1 MTTVE
6 NLNFNTIYRRL
17 QEAKLMCYDSSHLN
31 ELADLIQYNMGII
44 QHYDGFTLV
53 EKEQIN
59 NFSVYAYKTAKAYN
73 EALKHSLV

>member
-1 MTTVE
+1 
-6 NLNFNTIYRRL
+6 
-17 QEAKLMCYDSSHLN
+17 
-31 ELADLIQYNMGII
+31 MGII